1 MITCLLGENQDDIDF
16 KVYTVQADCPPKNF
30 GVDQGWSKKFPVI
43 MVLAGHDKKGQDL
56 TGTKY
61 DTFEELELF
70 FESINRE
77 CPELK
82 RKNAPN
88 VTAMAAVEDVYN
100 VSTDFFVV
108 ACYRASCDFQYCCRI
123 AGVFTQLVRIGDFSR
138 S

>member
-1 MITCLLGENQDDIDF
+1 
-16 KVYTVQADCPPKNF
+16 
-30 GVDQGWSKKFPVI
+30 

-88 VTAMAAVEDVYN
+88 VSAMSAVEDVYN
-100 VSTDFFVV
+100 VSILFICVCMWHMGGGGGGIMRCAV
-108 ACYRASCDFQYCCRI
+108 
-123 AGVFTQLVRIGDFSR
+123 LL
-138 S
+138 